1 MDTVLL
7 TKNLR
12 TPPQTTIKFAGA
24 LSGNRKR
31 NVSAGIMLNWL
42 HNYATA
48 QTGPFIDSNL
58 SVNPV
63 LHEAVIISLSLA

>member
-1 MDTVLL
+1 
-7 TKNLR
+7 
-12 TPPQTTIKFAGA
+12 
-24 LSGNRKR
+24 
-31 NVSAGIMLNWL
+31 MLNWL

-48 QTGPFIDSNL
+48 QTGRVIDSNL